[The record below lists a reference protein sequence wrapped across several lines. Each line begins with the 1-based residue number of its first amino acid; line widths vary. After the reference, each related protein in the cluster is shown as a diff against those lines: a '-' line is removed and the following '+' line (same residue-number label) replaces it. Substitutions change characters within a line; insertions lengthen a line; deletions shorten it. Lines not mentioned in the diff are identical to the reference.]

1 MAAFTWENFD
11 NTFLKKVIYS
21 PDTPENVRPIFPTEE
36 KEDLVCS
43 MNLICDYP
51 DKSFVVRYRDV
62 IEENLFHNYSDI
74 FKEVCSTVGIN
85 MYDSINA
92 LYTLRLKPLTV
103 SLISAYINALLK
115 TGGCDVMITQSSKFR
130 YTIKLDMAKTPS
142 EDIPL
147 YDYQKDAVSAL
158 TEHFVKKDNKK
169 GMLIMPTGSG
179 KSRTASYFLIREM
192 ISLGYQVLWIVHRHM
207 LIDQAA
213 ECFYRFAGLSKL
225 SDPDIK
231 NYRISCISGEHQS
244 IRAIAKKDNIIIGS
258 IQSLC
263 RNHNHLRR
271 ITSPKLFIVIDE
283 AHHTF
288 ARSYRETL
296 KYLFKYRPDAKLLG
310 ITATPV
316 RSSEGASAE
325 LLKLFDNNIITFR
338 IGAVKKIYHLIG
350 FENIENAFDMLL
362 ASYLLNPLK
371 SDISISDV
379 ASKYLNIHI
388 PDEAEV
394 FGKMKISE
402 AVLINIDAFARYA
415 AYRSYVLFK
424 TKEEVY
430 SELTAA
436 GMKELYE
443 KIEFPLAG
451 VLYDMERE
459 GITVDR
465 QELKNYGG
473 SLTGRIDE
481 LEKLIYEQAGTEFN
495 INSPKQLGEIL
506 FEKMGLPGGK
516 KTKSGFSTAADVLE
530 KLAQEYPIVND
541 ILEYR
546 GLTKLKSTYAEGLAQ
561 NIKEDGKIHTT
572 FNQTITATGRISST
586 EPNLQ
591 NIPMRMEL
599 GRKIRKCFVPKEG
612 YVFLD
617 ADYSQIELRILAHM
631 ADDEDLLEGLN
642 CVF

>member
-11 NTFLKKVIYS
+11 NSFLKKIIYS
-21 PDTPENVRPIFPTEE
+21 PETPVNVRPIFPTEE

-192 ISLGYQVLWIVHRHM
+192 ISRGYQVLWIVHRHM

-296 KYLFKYRPDAKLLG
+296 KYLF
-310 ITATPV
+310 
-316 RSSEGASAE
+316 
-325 LLKLFDNNIITFR
+325 
-338 IGAVKKIYHLIG
+338 
-350 FENIENAFDMLL
+350 
-362 ASYLLNPLK
+362 
-371 SDISISDV
+371 
-379 ASKYLNIHI
+379 
-388 PDEAEV
+388 
-394 FGKMKISE
+394 
-402 AVLINIDAFARYA
+402 
-415 AYRSYVLFK
+415 
-424 TKEEVY
+424 
-430 SELTAA
+430 
-436 GMKELYE
+436 
-443 KIEFPLAG
+443 
-451 VLYDMERE
+451 
-459 GITVDR
+459 
-465 QELKNYGG
+465 
-473 SLTGRIDE
+473 
-481 LEKLIYEQAGTEFN
+481 
-495 INSPKQLGEIL
+495 
-506 FEKMGLPGGK
+506 
-516 KTKSGFSTAADVLE
+516 
-530 KLAQEYPIVND
+530 
-541 ILEYR
+541 
-546 GLTKLKSTYAEGLAQ
+546 
-561 NIKEDGKIHTT
+561 
-572 FNQTITATGRISST
+572 
-586 EPNLQ
+586 
-591 NIPMRMEL
+591 
-599 GRKIRKCFVPKEG
+599 
-612 YVFLD
+612 
-617 ADYSQIELRILAHM
+617 
-631 ADDEDLLEGLN
+631 
-642 CVF
+642 